1 MFQRVFYEDWQ
12 LVFAMVAF
20 AAAVTLCGAVVW
32 RAVRMQRGQLDR
44 LARMPLEDDAPT
56 PDRHE

>member
-12 LVFAMVAF
+12 LVFPIVAL
-20 AAAVTLCGAVVW
+20 AAAAAFFCAIIW
-32 RAVRMQRGQLDR
+32 RTVRMQRGQLDR
-44 LARMPLEDDAPT
+44 LARMPLEDEAPI